1 MYSYK
6 DVTQTTH
13 NNNNINNKAPRTS
26 HNNKKSI
33 ILLILMTF
41 LILCIGTSIGSANTS
56 IKDILAIIG
65 HKVFGIPLFKGIDN
79 NSVSIIWNLR
89 LPRVLLAFIVGGS
102 LSVSGAVVQSVLKNP
117 LASPYTLGVSSGAS
131 LGVGL
136 LFISGFSMPFIGKLT
151 MPIVGF
157 LCGII
162 TVFAIVK
169 FSSIVDK
176 GMSNTTIILS
186 GMVFSLFFNA
196 ILTTIT
202 ALYSEDI
209 KSIVLWQMGSFSMKG
224 WSYVK
229 IGMPFFIIGIIGVML
244 YCKEMDILSFGEE
257 QAKSVGV
264 DTTKVKRNLL
274 ILTAILTGSAVA
286 ISGTIGFVDLIV
298 PHLARRI
305 FGAKH
310 KNVIPI
316 CVIFGGG
323 FMVITDLIAR
333 TIVVPSEL
341 PVGAITALIG
351 APFFAYIYFKKSR

>member
-1 MYSYK
+1 MNIYK
-6 DVTQTTH
+6 KASITLH
-13 NNNNINNKAPRTS
+13 SKNKAIRTM
-26 HNNKKSI
+26 NKNKKSI
-33 ILLILMTF
+33 ILLISLV
-41 LILCIGTSIGSANTS
+41 LLVLCIGTAIGSSNTS
-56 IKDILAIIG
+56 IKDILSIIG
-65 HKVFGIPLFKGIDN
+65 YKIFRIPLSKSIN
-79 NSVSIIWNLR
+79 NNDVAIIWNLR

-136 LFISGFSMPFIGKLT
+136 LIVSGFSIPFIEKLT

-157 LCGII
+157 LCGIT

-209 KSIVLWQMGSFSMKG
+209 KSIILWQMGSFSMKG

-229 IGMPFFIIGIIGVML
+229 IGVPFFLIGIIGVML

-264 DTTKVKRNLL
+264 DTSTIKRNLL
-274 ILTAILTGSAVA
+274 IFSAILTGSAVA
-286 ISGTIGFVDLIV
+286 LSGTIGFVDLII
-298 PHLARRI
+298 PHLVRRI

-310 KNVIPI
+310 SYVIPI
-316 CVIFGGG
+316 CIILGGC
-323 FMVITDLIAR
+323 FMVITDLVAR
-333 TIVVPSEL
+333 TIIVPSEL

-351 APFFAYIYFKKSR
+351 APFFAYIYFKKSV